1 VKIVVDLDLCQGHGA
16 CAEEA
21 PEVFEVG
28 EKRGTVVLRDPS
40 PPEALRTKVA
50 AAVKRCPTRALR
62 VVEE

>member
-1 VKIVVDLDLCQGHGA
+1 
-16 CAEEA
+16 
-21 PEVFEVG
+21 VFEVD
-28 EKRGTVVLRDPS
+28 ERRGTVVLRDPS